1 MVSSVLTGCLTS
13 GAHTNPIQDVSVPR
27 GTETKETYA
36 YSLEEILEML
46 TVLPEPAATVVAVAA
61 FTGMRRGELRGLLW
75 ENYSQAELRA
85 SQSVWESF
93 ITEPKT

>member
-1 MVSSVLTGCLTS
+1 
-13 GAHTNPIQDVSVPR
+13 
-27 GTETKETYA
+27 
-36 YSLEEILEML
+36 ML